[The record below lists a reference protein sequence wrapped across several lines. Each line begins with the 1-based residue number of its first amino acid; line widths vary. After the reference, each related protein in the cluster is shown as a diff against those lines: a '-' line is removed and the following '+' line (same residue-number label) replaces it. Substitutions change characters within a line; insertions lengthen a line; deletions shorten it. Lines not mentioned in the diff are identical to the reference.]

1 VSRSL
6 VLTYSYLSGIHCN
19 WPTSLSVQRVIRLLP
34 ASVCFANKSAQREW
48 RPDSPTKTPRRG
60 TYFVRPVCVYGEPGL
75 ALSEPCH
82 LARSVYRLRSRSRVA
97 PIHLLSKPD
106 SAPSLLPR
114 HTPIEDPHGHG
125 RRSSLT
131 YYALMASRVGMYLPS
146 NSFQRPRSIVRGSH
160 IDPPLRYTAREGRTS
175 RRQTNR
181 CSAVSA
187 WALVTTPTFS

>member
-97 PIHLLSKPD
+97 PIHILSKPD
-106 SAPSLLPR
+106 SASSLLPR
-114 HTPIEDPHGHG
+114 HTRVELRTLTVTAVV
-125 RRSSLT
+125 RRSPIMHSWQVALGCTCLRTHSSVLGALHVAHISSPSLHR
-131 YYALMASRVGMYLPS
+131 A
-146 NSFQRPRSIVRGSH
+146 
-160 IDPPLRYTAREGRTS
+160 
-175 RRQTNR
+175 
-181 CSAVSA
+181 
-187 WALVTTPTFS
+187 

>member
-1 VSRSL
+1 M
-6 VLTYSYLSGIHCN
+6 
-19 WPTSLSVQRVIRLLP
+19 QRGIRLLP

-60 TYFVRPVCVYGEPGL
+60 TYFVRRPVCVYGEPGL

-106 SAPSLLPR
+106 SAPSLPPR

-131 YYALMASRVGMYLPS
+131 YYALMASRVGMYPGS
-146 NSFQRPRSIVRGSH
+146 NSLQRHRSIVRDSH
-160 IDPPLRYTAREGRTS
+160 ILTF
-175 RRQTNR
+175 
-181 CSAVSA
+181 
-187 WALVTTPTFS
+187 TTPRVKEGPPAVRRTAALQ